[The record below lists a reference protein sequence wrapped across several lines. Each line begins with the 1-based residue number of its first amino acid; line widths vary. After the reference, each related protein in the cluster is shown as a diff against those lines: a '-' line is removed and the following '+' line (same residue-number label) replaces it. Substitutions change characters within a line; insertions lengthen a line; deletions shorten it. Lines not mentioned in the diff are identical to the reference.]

1 MSPTVSFEKYI
12 YLAVDKSMLLKYI
25 NYINILISR
34 GLKIAEI
41 HKDREFKI
49 FRKENSI
56 CIRDAQLVDYI
67 FIGSSGGY
75 WLSAYDK
82 IEDHCKNDIGILTFN
97 MS

>member
-1 MSPTVSFEKYI
+1 MTKFSQIF
-12 YLAVDKSMLLKYI
+12 YI

-67 FIGSSGGY
+67 FTGSSGGY
-75 WLSAYDK
+75 WLSAYDD
-82 IEDHCKNDIGILTFN
+82 DHCKNDIGILTFN